1 MGWCLR
7 HCQGRYGWAGCK
19 AGLSS
24 ANCDPA
30 RHEFAIEPDSILAV
44 GAGALHL
51 WSRVRKYVFEKS
63 MKNNHKPVFAWIFFG
78 LIAAS
83 VTAAVIFDF
92 STRPA
97 GDNFAL
103 AEIMTPFVP
112 VSFAFVGALIIS
124 RQPSNVIGLLMMLPG
139 LSLFFLVDV
148 FLRPYL
154 IGLLPPPESPT
165 PVFLLILWFSNW
177 NWLLLVYPLMFIM
190 VLFPTGRPLTPRWRW
205 LIYFG
210 VGLMV
215 FIVLMTT
222 FTEALVPAGSDSVD
236 WRIDN
241 PIGFLK
247 EEWINTVVSPFII
260 ALPVWIILCA
270 VSLLIR
276 FRRARGVEREQIKWL
291 FYAAAIFALSYVPA
305 LIQGDFS
312 DPENIWTIFMKIG
325 MLAIPIAIA
334 FAILRYR
341 LYDIDIIIRRTLQYA
356 LLTGLLALVYFGSVV
371 LLQSLVENITGRQ
384 SPIVIVIST
393 LAIAALFNPLRIR
406 VQDFIDR
413 RFFRKSY
420 DAEQT
425 LARFAVVARDEVDMD
440 KLSAALLNAVEET
453 IQPEMVNL
461 WLQPV
466 ARLRPARI
474 VTAGQ

>member
-1 MGWCLR
+1 
-7 HCQGRYGWAGCK
+7 
-19 AGLSS
+19 
-24 ANCDPA
+24 
-30 RHEFAIEPDSILAV
+30 
-44 GAGALHL
+44 
-51 WSRVRKYVFEKS
+51 
-63 MKNNHKPVFAWIFFG
+63 MKNNRNAVFAWIFFG
-78 LIAAS
+78 LITAS

-97 GDNFAL
+97 GDHFVL
-103 AEIMTPFVP
+103 WEIMITFVP
-112 VSFAFVGALIIS
+112 VTFAFVGALIIS
-124 RQPSNVIGLLMMLPG
+124 HHPRNVIGLLMMLPG
-139 LSLFFLVDV
+139 LSLFVLVDA

-177 NWLLLVYPLMFIM
+177 NWLLLIFPLMFIM

-215 FIVLMTT
+215 FFVLMIT
-222 FTEALVPAGSDSVD
+222 FAEALSPGSGGVD
-236 WRIDN
+236 WRFDN

-247 EEWINTVVSPFII
+247 EEWINRIVSPFII
-260 ALPVWIILCA
+260 ALPVWVILCV
-270 VSLLIR
+270 VSLLFR
-276 FRRARGVEREQIKWL
+276 FRRSQGVEHEQIKWL
-291 FYAAAIFALSYVPA
+291 FYAAAVFALSYVPA
-305 LIQGDFS
+305 FFLTDFS
-312 DPENIWTIFMKIG
+312 DTEDTWNMLWIIG
-325 MLAIPIAIA
+325 MLAIPVAIA
-334 FAILRYR
+334 FAILRTR
-341 LYDIDIIIRRTLQYA
+341 LYDIDIIIRRTLQYT
-356 LLTGLLALVYFGSVV
+356 LLTGLLVMVYFGSVV
-371 LLQSLVENITGRQ
+371 LLQSLVENITGGQ

-474 VTAGQ
+474 VTAGQVRKEESELEL